1 MPATINIKIGT
12 PSPTPRPIPSGPV
25 LLALTPLS
33 SKLPPSVV
41 SFGALTEVEKLDAV
55 PAIGDPVGPR
65 EANDGKEVEGLGECN
80 KSASEMLKG
89 IDLHFS
95 ESETEM

>member
-25 LLALTPLS
+25 LLALTPFS
-33 SKLPPSVV
+33 SKLPPSIV

-55 PAIGDPVGPR
+55 PADPVGPC
-65 EANDGKEVEGLGECN
+65 EANDGKVVEGLGECN

-89 IDLHFS
+89 IDLHFN